1 MNKSLE
7 QVQEFHFTF
16 SHRIGNINELEPL
29 NVRQLRIKLL
39 FEELRELA
47 EASDCKRTLVDETA
61 KYVSSFSNNPTDVFK
76 ACTDAHDDWKITDG
90 DDVNQLEELDAL
102 CDIQYVLNGKIITAG
117 MQHIFDREFDKVHQ
131 NNMSKAHNSY
141 WHASETADKLK
152 LIDAKIVSKNGINH
166 YVLTNS
172 EGKII
177 KPHDHKKVE
186 LSLTPDL

>member
-7 QVQEFHFTF
+7 QVKSFHEVFN
-16 SHRIGNINELEPL
+16 HRVGNLNDLEPL

-39 FEELRELA
+39 FEELVELA
-47 EASDCKRTLVDETA
+47 EASDCKRTLHGLCDST
-61 KYVSSFSNNPTDVFK
+61 KYDLEQGNLGINSYYPV
-76 ACTDAHDDWKITDG
+76 DG

-117 MQHIFDREFDKVHQ
+117 MQNIFDREFDKVHQ
-131 NNMSKAHNSY
+131 NNMSKAHTSY

-152 LIDAKIVSKNGINH
+152 LIDAKIESKNGIDH

-172 EGKII
+172 AGKII

-186 LSLTPDL
+186 LSLIPDL